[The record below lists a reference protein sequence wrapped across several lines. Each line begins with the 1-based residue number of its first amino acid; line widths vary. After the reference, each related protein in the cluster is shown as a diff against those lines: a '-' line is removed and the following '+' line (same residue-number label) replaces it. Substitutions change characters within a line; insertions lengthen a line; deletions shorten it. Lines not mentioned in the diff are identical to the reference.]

1 MVNKKINNIKTIS
14 SNEAN
19 YNLLLDCINELK
31 EKGWTQTQI
40 AKTIKTSQT
49 YLSYLLNYKNKI
61 QHKTLKKYMNN
72 LDNFLDD

>member
-1 MVNKKINNIKTIS
+1 MVNKKLNNIKTIS
-14 SNEAN
+14 SNESN

-49 YLSYLLNYKNKI
+49 YLSYLLNYKNQI

-72 LDNFLDD
+72 LDNFLDN